1 MKTMTQLLTKV
12 IVDGHREEIFN
23 NLLEKL
29 ITNNDYNDFIAK
41 NMQKVVI
48 SMIKSSTVSES
59 SPNEGD
65 LAPKNADIEDQN
77 DENVSE
83 FKVGM
88 IDLVNSI

>member
-41 NMQKVVI
+41 NM
-48 SMIKSSTVSES
+48 
-59 SPNEGD
+59 
-65 LAPKNADIEDQN
+65 
-77 DENVSE
+77 
-83 FKVGM
+83 
-88 IDLVNSI
+88 